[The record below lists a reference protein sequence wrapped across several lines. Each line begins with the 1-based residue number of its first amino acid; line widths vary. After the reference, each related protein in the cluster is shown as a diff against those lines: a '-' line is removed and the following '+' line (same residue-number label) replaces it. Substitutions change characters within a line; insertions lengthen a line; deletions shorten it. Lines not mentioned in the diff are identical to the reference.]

1 MDRYYVND
9 TAQRNGDHEVHKSTC
24 NWLLQAIRKTDLGH
38 HSTCASAVQ
47 AARRIHTQVNGCA
60 YCSPQCHTS

>member
-9 TAQRNGDHEVHKSTC
+9 TAQNNGDHEVHKENC
-24 NWLLQAIRKTDLGH
+24 NWLRLAIRKTDLGYH
-38 HSTCASAVQ
+38 TQCSSAVQ
-47 AARRIHTQVNGCA
+47 AARQHHRQVNGCV